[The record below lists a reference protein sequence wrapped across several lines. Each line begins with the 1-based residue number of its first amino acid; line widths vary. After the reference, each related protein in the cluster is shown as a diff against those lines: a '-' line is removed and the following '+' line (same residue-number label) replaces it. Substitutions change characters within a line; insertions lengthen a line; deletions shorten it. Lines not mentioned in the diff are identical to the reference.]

1 MRHLDLIIISLAA
14 ILVPDAMA
22 VNPVDMIPAPL
33 QENLNADNLQ
43 KKAVEHFVQGNLTQ
57 EHIAQDMNAAKGQI
71 QKEAV
76 DQVTQGLNITSEQ
89 LEQKAK
95 DELKNQVNQKVQQ
108 PGFESSLAIM
118 SILGILLIFRR
129 KI

>member
-1 MRHLDLIIISLAA
+1 MRYLNLIIISLAA

-57 EHIAQDMNAAKGQI
+57 EHITQDMNAAKGQI

-108 PGFESSLAIM
+108 PGFEFSLAIM
-118 SILGILLIFRR
+118 GILGILLIFRR
-129 KI
+129 RV

>member
-1 MRHLDLIIISLAA
+1 MRYLNLIIISLAA

-118 SILGILLIFRR
+118 GILGILLIFRR